1 MIQQLRARF
10 WALIM
15 PILIGLFVIIYA
27 AMGLIYF
34 QQQREQSD
42 LEALIDQRTAT
53 VSQPVELSE
62 EEEANYEAAQ
72 QAITTGLVDEDE
84 IRIFREDVIEKV
96 LEIAETLGFDADD
109 ITSFTYSDNLR
120 TETIGETSYK
130 VIPFQI
136 KIEGDYNKVIAFIS
150 TLDSM
155 PDMKTFVLK
164 DVDIT
169 IGAEKTVAELDFGIY
184 TLE

>member
-62 EEEANYEAAQ
+62 EQQAKYEAAH
-72 QAITTGLVDEDE
+72 QAIPTAPVDEDD
-84 IRIFREDVIEKV
+84 IRKFREEVIEEV
-96 LEIAETLGFDADD
+96 LDIAEEPESNVEV
-109 ITSFTYSDNLR
+109 TSFTYSDNLR

-136 KIEGDYNKVIAFIS
+136 KIEGDDNKVIAFIS